1 MELGSIVEFLNNKSI
16 LVIGATG
23 FLAKSVFHLAINTVL
38 SQKPYKDKYTAPY
51 RNLKRGMRLAEL
63 YEPYVFFK
71 GIFDIDTNSEELQI
85 AARETCSEADAFNFD
100 PTGVHWEAYM
110 MDVHFPGLVKYVL
123 K

>member
-1 MELGSIVEFLNNKSI
+1 
-16 LVIGATG
+16 
-23 FLAKSVFHLAINTVL
+23 
-38 SQKPYKDKYTAPY
+38 
-51 RNLKRGMRLAEL
+51 MRLAEL

-71 GIFDIDTNSEELQI
+71 GIFDDTNSEKLQI

-100 PTGVHWEAYM
+100 PTSVNWEAYM